1 MIYGVGTDILSL
13 ERLSRILEHDR
24 GFEKGVYT
32 PRELELIRS
41 RPEQLCCY
49 ATRFAGKEAVFKALR
64 LDGNTRWTEIE
75 ILSEPDG
82 APRVQLHGAAAQYA
96 AEQGVTAVRLSL
108 SSEDRYA
115 CAFAVALAEEAG
127 YQTNV

>member
-13 ERLSRILEHDR
+13 ERLSRILEYDS

-41 RPEQLCCY
+41 RPEPINCY

-64 LDGNTRWTEIE
+64 LDGNTRWTQIE

-82 APRVQLHGAAAQYA
+82 APRVQLHGDAARYAAAR
-96 AEQGVTAVRLSL
+96 GVTAVRLSL
-108 SSEDRYA
+108 SYEDRYA
-115 CAFAVALAEEAG
+115 CAFAVAVAGEE
-127 YQTNV
+127 VDH

>member
-13 ERLSRILEHDR
+13 ERLSRILEHDG
-24 GFEKGVYT
+24 GFAEGVYT

-41 RPEQLCCY
+41 RPEPVSCY

-64 LDGNTRWTEIE
+64 LNGNTRWTQIE

-96 AEQGVTAVRLSL
+96 AEQRVTAVRLSL
-108 SSEDRYA
+108 SYEDKYA
-115 CAFAVALAEEAG
+115 CAFAVALAGEEAG
-127 YQTNV
+127 H